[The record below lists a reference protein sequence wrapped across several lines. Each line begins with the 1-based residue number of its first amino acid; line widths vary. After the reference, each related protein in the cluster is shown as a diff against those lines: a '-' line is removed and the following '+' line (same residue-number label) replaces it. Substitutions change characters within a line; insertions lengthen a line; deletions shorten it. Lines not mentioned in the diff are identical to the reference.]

1 VTSPV
6 TGPGS
11 LATSVIE
18 RYLIGAAA
26 CSMSQLN
33 GKTIGGD
40 GAAAAGVSGVTVGLE
55 LDGDGGGRV
64 TEALIEGLNYR
75 TSSVSLE
82 AFG

>member
-1 VTSPV
+1 
-6 TGPGS
+6 
-11 LATSVIE
+11 
-18 RYLIGAAA
+18 
-26 CSMSQLN
+26 MSQLI

-64 TEALIEGLNYR
+64 TEALTEGLNYR
-75 TSSVSLE
+75 TSSVSFE

>member
-1 VTSPV
+1 
-6 TGPGS
+6 
-11 LATSVIE
+11 
-18 RYLIGAAA
+18 
-26 CSMSQLN
+26 MSQLN

-40 GAAAAGVSGVTVGLE
+40 GATAAGVSGVTVGLE